1 MSANELPEQAKR
13 IVEIDTRVL
22 TLHDPPVSIEQKQV
36 VVSKCSQKT
45 RRADKAVH
53 RNDRRRKRKWLK
65 SGGIAPN

>member
-22 TLHDPPVSIEQKQV
+22 TLDDPPVSIKQKQV
-36 VVSKCSQKT
+36 VVSKCCQRT

-65 SGGIAPN
+65 SRGGAPN